1 MNFNMLIEFLLCKG
15 KQDVNYMPIIELIT
29 ELLNLHAVTV
39 FLLGCH
45 VLEGMC
51 AVDAG

>member
-1 MNFNMLIEFLLCKG
+1 M
-15 KQDVNYMPIIELIT
+15 YIELIT

-45 VLEGMC
+45 VLEGMS
-51 AVDAG
+51 AVDLVLGDTRCKE

>member
-1 MNFNMLIEFLLCKG
+1 M
-15 KQDVNYMPIIELIT
+15 YIELIT

-51 AVDAG
+51 AVDGWVIQDVKSRKCLECV